1 MYRYYQRHEKDS
13 WFVISDKGGEEV
25 VATALSNG
33 AKKLTILTI
42 NQMVQDGDDPDHP
55 RNRDSLAYRGPLY
68 FDIDCKGDLA
78 QAIASGNELVQRL
91 LTLGTPEAGIKIY
104 LSGSKGLHI
113 LVDERL
119 FSSGRFFKRLP
130 EIYKEMA
137 RDLYVAGVDYSVYSG
152 GRGNS
157 FRIPNVERFDGRYR
171 VPVTVTEL
179 MALDP
184 DLYLTLVS
192 GPRKVLC
199 EEVPKVPV
207 PELSALFDAAK
218 KRIGTAQKVVII
230 ATSSEL
236 EKIRFEP
243 PTCVQ
248 MLCDGKN
255 LKSEA
260 NFNQVATQLAA
271 YIVRAGVEPMVADA
285 LASRA
290 AEANHSS
297 KYHNARTRRE
307 HIEAQIRYVEHTPG
321 FSFGCNAIRALL
333 GKRPCEGCAI
343 EAGSNADGEGND
355 SDISAE
361 TRVDGY
367 YVRYGDNWRRVTN
380 FVLQPQDVV
389 IEVPQDGRSPR
400 RTATN
405 MGVFKGGVQD
415 GKITFKESSFSG
427 RSTFLKEIEGISDL
441 TFQGSDG
448 DVQRI
453 KIAIFKEA
461 QDVGEVFKVYT
472 SGIHLDFVGDEPVFT
487 YVEPDMSINNMK
499 VKGTHQF
506 SGELQ
511 ARPHFGKASVPEV
524 GDKATDMALSAMLR
538 INKPIEIGVIVG
550 WSSACHYKT
559 HLMYLHNQFPVLSLW
574 GSAGSGKSITAGI
587 VTWINGTDYMS
598 LDSGINA
605 PSATS
610 YGMLDYLSS
619 TTTIP
624 RIIEEY
630 NKSKMEPRQ
639 FKETGERIKQTW
651 GGESA
656 IKGKIGGNGMGRVN
670 AETVVI
676 PLSSPIIVCSE
687 QEIEMPAIQERSLR
701 IHLTKQKRAGRK
713 EHFEYARKNRK
724 YLRSFGKALMI
735 QAMNT
740 TLVEMEALMDEA
752 SALLPDSMDDRP
764 RYSLQVAI
772 VGLWQARKAAASL
785 KLTEAESLLDDYANQ
800 LIAKYSRAAA
810 KARED
815 EDELL
820 NMASGDGLVGT
831 VVQSETDIVVAKMAM
846 VIALSKGA
854 EAAGASV
861 VALREGLQY
870 FVPPKGEFLIIDPIF
885 CFVAYVQFVTSH
897 ERQQPVISN
906 VSQFLKLVMEEP
918 YFAGLKKFERMGDS
932 RPMLFLNIEKLRE
945 KNIDTSLITGG
956 VNDGWSHTG

>member
-13 WFVISDKGGEEV
+13 WFAISDKAGDDT
-25 VATALSNG
+25 VALALSNG
-33 AKKLTILTI
+33 AKKLTILTVNNI
-42 NQMVQDGDDPDHP
+42 VADGDDPDHP

-78 QAIASGNELVQRL
+78 QAIASGNELVKRL
-91 LTLGTPEAGIKIY
+91 LTLGTPEAGIQIY

-184 DLYLTLVS
+184 ELYLTLVS
-192 GPRKVLC
+192 GPRKVVC
-199 EEVPKVPV
+199 ETLPNVQV
-207 PELSALFDAAK
+207 PELMALFDSAK

-230 ATSSEL
+230 ATSGEL
-236 EKIRFEP
+236 EKIRHEP
-243 PTCVQ
+243 PTCIQ
-248 MLCDGKN
+248 MLCDAKH
-255 LKSEA
+255 LKSET

-271 YIVRAGVEPMVADA
+271 YIVRAGAEPMVADA

-343 EAGSNADGEGND
+343 ESGSNADGEGGD
-355 SDISAE
+355 LDISAE
-361 TRVDGY
+361 ARVDGY
-367 YVRYGDNWRRVTN
+367 YVRYGDNWKRVTN
-380 FVLQPQDVV
+380 FLLQPQDVF
-389 IEVPQDGRSPR
+389 IDVPQDGTTPR
-400 RTATN
+400 RIGTR
-405 MGVFKGGVQD
+405 MGVMKGGVEI
-415 GKITFKESSFSG
+415 GKLTFKESSFSG
-427 RSTFLKEIEGISDL
+427 RSGFLKEIEGISDL

-453 KIAIFKEA
+453 KITIYRED
-461 QDVGEVFKVYT
+461 QDVGEVYQVYT
-472 SGIHLDFVGDEPVFT
+472 SGLHLDFVGDEPVFT
-487 YVEPDMSINNMK
+487 YVEPDMSINNHK
-499 VKGTHQF
+499 VKGTHQYL
-506 SGELQ
+506 GMLQ
-511 ARPHFGKASVPEV
+511 ARPYFGKASVTEV
-524 GDKATDMALSAMLR
+524 GDKDADEALSCMLQ
-538 INKPIEIGVIVG
+538 INKPLEIGVIVG
-550 WSSACHYKT
+550 WSSACHYKA

-587 VTWINGTDYMS
+587 VTWLNGTDYMS

-605 PSATS
+605 PGATP
-610 YGMLDYLSS
+610 YGMLDYLSA

-630 NKSKMEPRQ
+630 NKSKMEPKQ
-639 FKETGERIKQTW
+639 FKDTGERIKQSW
-651 GGESA
+651 GGESS
-656 IKGKIGGNGMGRVN
+656 IKGRLGGNGMGRVN

-701 IHLTKQKRAGRK
+701 VHLTKQKRYGRK
-713 EHFEYARKNRK
+713 DFFEYARRNRQH
-724 YLRSFGKALMI
+724 LRSFGKALMI

-740 TLVEMEALMDEA
+740 TLPEMEALMDKA

-764 RYSLQVAI
+764 RYSLQCVI
-772 VGLWQARKAAASL
+772 VGLWQARKVAASL
-785 KLTEAESLLDDYANQ
+785 KLAKAESLLDDYAKQ
-800 LIAKYSRAAA
+800 LLAKYSRSTS
-810 KARED
+810 KVRDEEED
-815 EDELL
+815 LL
-820 NMASGDGLVGT
+820 EMASGGMVGST
-831 VVQSETDIVVAKMAM
+831 VHSETDLVVSKLAM
-846 VIALSKGA
+846 IIALSKGME
-854 EAAGASV
+854 EAGLMNPY
-861 VALREGLQY
+861 LREGLMY
-870 FVPPKGEFLIIDPIF
+870 IVPAKGQFLIVDPVF
-885 CFVAYVQFVTSH
+885 CHAAYVRFMNNE
-897 ERQQPVISN
+897 ERTPPVITG
-906 VSQFLKLVMEEP
+906 VKQFLTLIREES
-918 YFAGLKKFERMGDS
+918 YFAGLRPFEKMGNG
-932 RPMLFLNIEKLRE
+932 RPMLFLDIKKMAE
-945 KNIDTSLITGG
+945 KNIDTGLITGG
-956 VNDGWSHTG
+956 VSDGWSDVG